1 MRMFGKVLVSA
12 AALAL
17 AGGLSL
23 GAVQAAPVTGEVA
36 VSSQLDLV
44 AAKKKAAKKT
54 AKKTAA
60 KKPAAKKAAA
70 KKGRPG
76 GCGVMNYWDKKTGKC
91 ASAMTKKS

>member
-1 MRMFGKVLVSA
+1 MRLFGKVLISA

-23 GAVQAAPVTGEVA
+23 GAVQAAPATGKVA

-44 AAKKKAAKKT
+44 AAKKKAA
-54 AKKTAA
+54 A
-60 KKPAAKKAAA
+60 KKPAAKKKAAA
-70 KKGRPG
+70 KKGGPG
-76 GCGVMNYWDKKTGKC
+76 SCGVMNYWDKKTKKC

>member
-1 MRMFGKVLVSA
+1 MRLFGKVLISA

-23 GAVQAAPVTGEVA
+23 GAVQAAPVTGKVA

-44 AAKKKAAKKT
+44 AAKKK
-54 AKKTAA
+54 KKTAA
-60 KKPAAKKAAA
+60 KKPAGKKAAV
-70 KKGRPG
+70 KKGGPG
-76 GCGVMNYWDKKTGKC
+76 TCGVMNYWDKKTRKC

>member
-1 MRMFGKVLVSA
+1 MRLFGKVLVSA

-23 GAVQAAPVTGEVA
+23 GAVQAAPVTGKVA

-44 AAKKKAAKKT
+44 AAKKK
-54 AKKTAA
+54 KKTAA
-60 KKPAAKKAAA
+60 KKPAGKKAAA
-70 KKGRPG
+70 KKAGPG
-76 GCGVMNYWDKKTGKC
+76 SCGVMNYWDKKTRKC

>member
-1 MRMFGKVLVSA
+1 MRLFGKVLVSA

-23 GAVQAAPVTGEVA
+23 GAVQAAPVTGTVA

-44 AAKKKAAKKT
+44 AGTKK
-54 AKKTAA
+54 KKTAA
-60 KKPAAKKAAA
+60 KKPAGKKAAA
-70 KKGRPG
+70 KKGGPG
-76 GCGVMNYWDKKTGKC
+76 SCGVMNYWDKKTRKC